1 MAPGGRPG
9 LVSHL
14 ALRCTCSL
22 LETLAAS
29 PTSQGQCRASHQEI
43 LRPIPPFFSL
53 LSSHLVG
60 KEGIV
65 PILRT
70 VSHSLGKAAVF
81 WNSPPTGPDDEMISS
96 RQCIRATDLQRGVE
110 GAA

>member
-14 ALRCTCSL
+14 ALRCTL
-22 LETLAAS
+22 QPAGDFEAS
-29 PTSQGQCRASHQEI
+29 PTSQGQCRASRQEI

-70 VSHSLGKAAVF
+70 VSHSLGKVAVF